1 MKKVLLF
8 AFTVFS
14 MSGIAQHIGTMKP
27 VEGFKPKADS
37 KFEMAKRIDFSQLK
51 PTMQT
56 KDVTEP
62 EGTKTSY
69 FLDYY
74 DYAYQIGPCMR
85 THVSSDIII
94 ADDGK
99 VYISNMFFTDERL
112 GMFGD
117 SLYITGKLNATKDSI
132 IIDNNQLLGTINY
145 DDGTECKYYIC
156 NLDTNS
162 GDPLLSSNFRLAI
175 DQESGIIFS
184 DQNLYLGL
192 YEKSGTT
199 TQLYSFC
206 TYMNYIPAE
215 YYPQAQTYNYAFVDY
230 NGEKHETTVDIIN
243 MVNYVYIRS
252 LMPQYYPEAWVYGYF
267 ENGNII
273 LPSYQIASDD
283 IVFAFMTTSYQGL
296 NYSTLSY
303 NSDNQTYTS
312 ESGVYFTVLYY
323 YPGDQSKPAGVYFG
337 DTCSD
342 MVITPT
348 PTAIN
353 TVEAGNKVV
362 ASTEYYDLSGRR
374 IVLDDT
380 TKGMCI
386 KVVKYTDGTSDAIK
400 MMR

>member
-8 AFTVFS
+8 AFTMLS
-14 MSGIAQHIGTMKP
+14 MSGIAQHVGTMKP
-27 VEGFKPKADS
+27 IEGFTPKTEP
-37 KFEMAKRIDFSQLK
+37 KFEMAKRIDFSKLK

-74 DYAYQIGPCMR
+74 DNAYEIGLCIKS
-85 THVSSDIII
+85 HFSSDIII
-94 ADDGK
+94 AEDGK
-99 VYISNMFFTDERL
+99 VYISNMFFTTDD
-112 GMFGD
+112 MFGNN
-117 SLYITGKLNATKDSI
+117 LYITGTLNENKDSI
-132 IIDNNQLLGTINY
+132 IIDNNQLLSTISYNN
-145 DDGTECKYYIC
+145 TEYEYYIC

-252 LMPQYYPEAWVYGYF
+252 LMPQYYPEAWIYGDI
-267 ENGNII
+267 ENGNIVV
-273 LPSYQIASDD
+273 PSYQIASDD
-283 IVFAFMTTSYQGL
+283 IAFAFMTTSLQGL

-312 ESGVYFTVLYY
+312 ESGVYFTELYY
-323 YPGDQSKPAGVYFG
+323 YPGDQSNPAGVYFG

-348 PTAIN
+348 QTAIN